1 MATTFTEKLNKL
13 NVLMDENRE
22 NSGRLKDENLNMRSK
37 LKELYDQFQEREQH
51 MLDMNKQIDLQ
62 NQLSHTQLKKLELE
76 FATEREIWAKEKS
89 VLLSRCERT
98 EKTNL
103 FLEDNVKSLQSHLEA
118 YQKQF
123 NEFENTIK
131 QSNTVS
137 KFFFQLNFFSSYQ
150 NYKLVCMQSL
160 FLYIFLIILCQHI
173 PQLPCSQLLFW
184 QPHFIWMS

>member
-22 NSGRLKDENLNMRSK
+22 NSGRLKDENLNMRVK

-62 NQLSHTQLKKLELE
+62 HQLSHTQLKKLELE

-103 FLEDNVKSLQSHLEA
+103 FLEENVKSLQSHLEA

-123 NEFENTIK
+123 TEFENTIK

-137 KFFFQLNFFSSYQ
+137 TF
-150 NYKLVCMQSL
+150 
-160 FLYIFLIILCQHI
+160 
-173 PQLPCSQLLFW
+173 
-184 QPHFIWMS
+184 